1 MDLTLHGLS
10 IGPLELRFYS
20 LSILTGLI
28 MGVVLARIEATR
40 RGEDPDHVLNIAV
53 SGAILGIIGARLYHV
68 FDQDVWPQY
77 RANPE
82 TIFYVWRGGIG
93 IFGAFAGAVTA
104 LLLYVRLKGLNTLR
118 WMDIGA
124 PAFLLGQAIGRWG
137 NFFNQELFGKP
148 TDLPWGITIPEARVL
163 AEAPQYLGFDKFHP
177 LFLYES
183 LLSFL
188 GVAVIIFVARRFG
201 SWLRPGDAFL
211 MYLIWYP
218 TERFALEFLRASKW
232 EQGGIPMA
240 QWIGGTLVLVAIGVM
255 VWNHLRSVPAAP
267 DDQGDPNR
275 RSRAAER
282 RRRQRT

>member
-1 MDLTLHGLS
+1 MDIALHGLT
-10 IGPLELRFYS
+10 IGPIEIRFYS

-28 MGVVLARIEATR
+28 MGVVLARKEAAR

-53 SGAILGIIGARLYHV
+53 LGAILGIVGARLYHV

-104 LLLYVRLKGLNTLR
+104 LLLYVRLKGLTTLR

-124 PAFLLGQAIGRWG
+124 PSFLLGQAIGRWG
-137 NFFNQELFGKP
+137 NFFNQELFGRP

-163 AEAPQYLGFDKFHP
+163 AEAPQYLGFDTFHP

-188 GVAVIIFVARRFG
+188 GVAAMVFVARRFG
-201 SWLRPGDAFL
+201 GWVRSGDIFL
-211 MYLIWYP
+211 MYMIWYP
-218 TERFALEFLRASKW
+218 AERFGLEFLRASKW

-240 QWIGGTLVLVAIGVM
+240 QWISGAFIVVAIGLV
-255 VWNHLRSVPAAP
+255 VWNHLRTVPDAEN
-267 DDQGDPNR
+267 DQGDPSR
-275 RSRAAER
+275 RSRAAAR
-282 RRRQRT
+282 RRRQRV

>member
-1 MDLTLHGLS
+1 VDIALHGLT
-10 IGPLELRFYS
+10 IGPLEIRFYS

-28 MGVVLARIEATR
+28 MGVVLARMDASR

-53 SGAILGIIGARLYHV
+53 LGAIMGIIGARLYHV

-104 LLLYVRLKGLNTLR
+104 LLLYVRLKGLTTLR

-124 PAFLLGQAIGRWG
+124 PSFLLGQAIGRWG
-137 NFFNQELFGKP
+137 NFFNQELFGRP

-163 AEAPQYLGFDKFHP
+163 AEAPQYLGFDTFHP

-188 GVAVIIFVARRFG
+188 GVAVMVFVARRFG
-201 SWLRPGDAFL
+201 NWLRSGDIFL
-211 MYLIWYP
+211 IYLIWYP
-218 TERFALEFLRASKW
+218 AERFALEFLRASKW
-232 EQGGIPMA
+232 EQGGLPMA
-240 QWIGGTLVLVAIGVM
+240 QWISGTLIVVAIGVM
-255 VWNHLRSVPAAP
+255 VWNHLRAAPAAG
-267 DDQGDPNR
+267 DDQGDPSR
-275 RSRAAER
+275 RSRAAAR
-282 RRRQRT
+282 RRRQRI